1 MLSGQAN
8 AVPKDRKG
16 AVDALRAQIPQM
28 REFLEKFGDDL
39 PDEISAQL
47 DALEGRLAPA

>member
-1 MLSGQAN
+1 MSDEDLAEVL
-8 AVPKDRKG
+8 AVDL
-16 AVDALRAQIPQM
+16 DALREQIPQM
-28 REFLEKFGDDL
+28 REFLAKFGDDL